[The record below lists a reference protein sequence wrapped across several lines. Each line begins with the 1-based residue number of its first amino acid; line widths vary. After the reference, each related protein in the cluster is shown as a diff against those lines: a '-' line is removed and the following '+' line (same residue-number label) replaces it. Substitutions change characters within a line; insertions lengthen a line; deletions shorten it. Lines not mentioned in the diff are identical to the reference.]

1 MFYKVGLKIY
11 LLGDVMN
18 LTNTMSPQ
26 LFLYEK
32 IKPFGLPIAILMLM
46 VMMVIPLPSILL
58 DIFFTTNILLS
69 LLILMVA
76 LHTFRPLDFSS
87 FPTVLLFATILRL
100 GLNVASTRIVLS
112 AGHTGPDAA
121 GKVIEAFGEFVIA
134 GNYVVG
140 IFVFAILIIINLVV
154 ITKGA
159 GRVSE
164 VSARFTLDAM
174 PGKQMAIDAD
184 LNAGLLTSEEAK
196 QRRDD
201 VAKEA
206 DFYGSMDG
214 ASKFVKG
221 DAVAGILILLINIIG
236 GLIIGI
242 AQHDLPASV
251 AAENYIILSV
261 GDGLVAQIPSLLLAI
276 ATAIIVTRVSTS
288 QDLSQQIGSQIGM
301 KQAWLPSAGV
311 LFLLGL
317 IPGMPNVLFLIASGL
332 TFFIWWRIKQK
343 EDENNDGSD
352 NINENGE
359 TVVKEEKDDDNSIN
373 LSEIA
378 DNSAISM
385 QLGYG
390 LIQMVDDEN
399 DGPLIARITGV
410 RKQISKELGFIIPPV
425 RIRDDLSLDANHYRI
440 RIGQEI
446 VAEDKVFPQL
456 ILAIPGESAQTK
468 IEGTDVKDPSFGMEA
483 TWIERH
489 QQAKAENL
497 GYMVVEPESVI
508 ATHLNQVLSSQANEL
523 LGQDDVQALLD
534 NLSKTSPQLVS
545 STVPK
550 LIPLNILTSVLKLL
564 LAERMPI
571 SDLRRILEVLASQNH
586 KNNSPLDIAESVRP
600 AISGLLIQQIAPLN
614 SPLPVIT
621 FSAELEQM
629 IVNIAKQTGA
639 NGLILEASLIQK
651 IVTAVNSV
659 MEKMQNEN
667 RKAVMITAPVIRRD
681 LSHMLRQ
688 HIPNLDVLSFTEL
701 PDNKKIEVIAN
712 IGSEEQNNN

>member
-1 MFYKVGLKIY
+1 
-11 LLGDVMN
+11 MN
-18 LTNTMSPQ
+18 LTSTLGGQ
-26 LFLYEK
+26 FFILEK
-32 IKPFGLPIAILMLM
+32 LKPFGLPLAILMLM
-46 VMMVIPLPSILL
+46 VMMVIPLPAFLL
-58 DIFFTTNILLS
+58 DVFFTTNILLS
-69 LLILMVA
+69 LLILMVS

-112 AGHTGPDAA
+112 SGHTGSDAA

-201 VAKEA
+201 IAKEA

-221 DAVAGILILLINIIG
+221 DAIAGILILLINIIG

-242 AQHDLPASV
+242 AQHNLPVST

-288 QDLSQQIGSQIGM
+288 QDLSKQIGTQIGI

-311 LFLLGL
+311 LFLLGI
-317 IPGMPNVLFLIASGL
+317 IPGMPNLLFLTASAL
-332 TFFIWWRIKQK
+332 TFFIWWTIKKQAASSGEINDK
-343 EDENNDGSD
+343 SDRENDEDKLD
-352 NINENGE
+352 N
-359 TVVKEEKDDDNSIN
+359 TDDDNSLS

-390 LIQMVDDEN
+390 LIQLVDDEN

-410 RKQISKELGFIIPPV
+410 RKQISKDLGFIIPQV
-425 RIRDDLSLDANHYRI
+425 RIRDDLSLEANHYRI

-446 VAEDKVFPQL
+446 VAEDKIFPQL
-456 ILAIPGESAQTK
+456 LLAIPGDSAQTK
-468 IEGTDVKDPSFGMEA
+468 IEGTDVKDPSFNMDA
-483 TWIERH
+483 TWIEPH
-489 QQAKAENL
+489 QQARAENL
-497 GYMVVEPESVI
+497 GYMVVEPEAVI
-508 ATHLNQVLSSQANEL
+508 ATHLNQILSKQAADL

-550 LIPLNILTSVLKLL
+550 LVPLNILTSILKLL
-564 LAERMPI
+564 LIEKMPI
-571 SDLRRILEVLASQNH
+571 SDLKRILEVLASLNV
-586 KNNSPLDIAESVRP
+586 KTMSPIELAEAIRP
-600 AISGLLIQQIAPLN
+600 TISSLLIQQIAPLN
-614 SPLPVIT
+614 NALPIIT

-639 NGLILEASLIQK
+639 NGLILEGSLIQK
-651 IVTAVNSV
+651 IVSGINSV
-659 MEKMQNEN
+659 MEKMQTEN

-681 LSHMLRQ
+681 LSQMLRQ
-688 HIPNLDVLSFTEL
+688 HIPTLDVLSFTEL
-701 PDNKKIEVIAN
+701 PDNKKIEVVAN
-712 IGSEEQNNN
+712 IGSDEESNN

>member
-1 MFYKVGLKIY
+1 
-11 LLGDVMN
+11 MN
-18 LTNTMSPQ
+18 LTNTIGTQFFGPDK
-26 LFLYEK
+26 L
-32 IKPFGLPIAILMLM
+32 KPFGLPIAILMLM
-46 VMMVIPLPSILL
+46 VMMVIPLPSVLL
-58 DIFFTTNILLS
+58 DVFFTTNILLS
-69 LLILMVA
+69 LLILMVCI
-76 LHTFRPLDFSS
+76 HTFRPLDFSS

-201 VAKEA
+201 IAKEA

-221 DAVAGILILLINIIG
+221 DAIAGILILLINIIG
-236 GLIIGI
+236 GLVIGI
-242 AQHDLPASV
+242 AQHDLPVSI

-288 QDLSQQIGSQIGM
+288 QDLSKQIGSQIGV
-301 KQAWLPSAGV
+301 KQAWLPSACV

-317 IPGMPNVLFLIASGL
+317 IPGMPNTLFLLGSAL
-332 TFFIWWRIKQK
+332 TFSVWWIIRKNNESFDNGDTNIT
-343 EDENNDGSD
+343 ENNKDNKNLENEEEDD
-352 NINENGE
+352 NII
-359 TVVKEEKDDDNSIN
+359 S

-378 DNSAISM
+378 DNSSISM

-390 LIQMVDDEN
+390 LIQLVDDEN

-410 RKQISKELGFIIPPV
+410 RKQISKELGFIVPQV
-425 RIRDDLSLDANHYRI
+425 RIRDDLTLEANHYRI

-446 VAEDKVFPQL
+446 VAEDKIFPQL
-456 ILAIPGESAQTK
+456 LLAIPGDNAQTK
-468 IEGTDVKDPSFGMEA
+468 IEGTDVKDPSFNMDA
-483 TWIERH
+483 TWIEPH
-489 QQAKAENL
+489 QQARAENL
-497 GYMVVEPESVI
+497 GYMVVEPEAVI
-508 ATHLNQVLSSQANEL
+508 ATHLNQILSKQAAEL
-523 LGQDDVQALLD
+523 LGQDDVQLLLD
-534 NLSKTSPQLVS
+534 NLAKSSPQLVS

-550 LIPLNILTSVLKLL
+550 LVPLNTLTTILKTL
-564 LAERMPI
+564 LAEKMPI
-571 SDLRRILEVLASQNH
+571 SDLKRILEVLASQNV
-586 KNNSPLDIAESVRP
+586 KNMTPIELAEAIRP
-600 AISGLLIQQIAPLN
+600 TISGLLIQQIAPLN
-614 SPLPVIT
+614 SALPIIT
-621 FSAELEQM
+621 FSADLEQL
-629 IVNIAKQTGA
+629 IVNVAKQTGA
-639 NGLILEASLIQK
+639 NGLILEANLIQK
-651 IVTAVNSV
+651 IVSAINTV
-659 MEKMQNEN
+659 MEKMQSEN

-688 HIPNLDVLSFTEL
+688 HIPTLDVLSFTEL
-701 PDNKKIEVIAN
+701 PDNKKIEVVAN
-712 IGSEEQNNN
+712 IGSEEEEKN

>member
-1 MFYKVGLKIY
+1 
-11 LLGDVMN
+11 MN

-201 VAKEA
+201 ISKEA

-332 TFFIWWRIKQK
+332 TFFVWWRLKQK
-343 EDENNDGSD
+343 EDDID
-352 NINENGE
+352 NGNQITNENGE
-359 TVVKEEKDDDNSIN
+359 TIVKEEKDDDNSIN
-373 LSEIA
+373 LSEVA

-456 ILAIPGESAQTK
+456 VLAIPGESAQTK

-489 QQAKAENL
+489 QQARAENL
-497 GYMVVEPESVI
+497 GYMVVEPEAVI
-508 ATHLNQVLSSQANEL
+508 ATHLNQILSSQASEL

-550 LIPLNILTSVLKLL
+550 LIPLNIITSVLKSLL
-564 LAERMPI
+564 SERMPI

-586 KNNSPLDIAESVRP
+586 KNISPLDIAESVRP

-701 PDNKKIEVIAN
+701 PDNKKIEVVAN

>member
-1 MFYKVGLKIY
+1 
-11 LLGDVMN
+11 MN
-18 LTNTMSPQ
+18 LTSTLSGQ
-26 LFLYEK
+26 FFLLEK
-32 IKPFGLPIAILMLM
+32 LKPFGLPLAILMLM
-46 VMMVIPLPSILL
+46 VMMVIPLPAILL

-69 LLILMVA
+69 LLILMVS

-121 GKVIEAFGEFVIA
+121 GRVIEAFGEFVIA

-201 VAKEA
+201 IAKEA

-242 AQHDLPASV
+242 AQHNLPVST

-288 QDLSQQIGSQIGM
+288 QDLSKQIGSQIGI

-311 LFLLGL
+311 LFLLGI
-317 IPGMPNVLFLIASGL
+317 IPGMPNFLFLIASGL
-332 TFFIWWRIKQK
+332 TLFVWWTIKKQGEK
-343 EDENNDGSD
+343 LTNSDDVENLSSNEENLENEKDENAISLSD
-352 NINENGE
+352 
-359 TVVKEEKDDDNSIN
+359 
-373 LSEIA
+373 IA

-390 LIQMVDDEN
+390 LIQLVDDEN

-410 RKQISKELGFIIPPV
+410 RKQISKELGFIIPQV
-425 RIRDDLSLDANHYRI
+425 RIRDDLSLEANHYRI

-446 VAEDKVFPQL
+446 VAEDKIFPQL
-456 ILAIPGESAQTK
+456 LLAIPGDSAQTK
-468 IEGTDVKDPSFGMEA
+468 IEGTDVKDPSFNMDA
-483 TWIERH
+483 TWIEPH
-489 QQAKAENL
+489 QQARAENL
-497 GYMVVEPESVI
+497 GYMVVEPEAVI
-508 ATHLNQVLSSQANEL
+508 ATHLNQVLTKQASEL

-534 NLSKTSPQLVS
+534 NLSQTSPQLVAS
-545 STVPK
+545 SVPK
-550 LIPLNILTSVLKLL
+550 VIPLNILTSILKSL
-564 LAERMPI
+564 LAEKMPI
-571 SDLRRILEVLASQNH
+571 SDLKRILEMLTTQNI
-586 KNNSPLDIAESVRP
+586 KNTSPIELAESIRP

-614 SPLPVIT
+614 SPLPIIT

-651 IVTAVNSV
+651 IVSAINSV
-659 MEKMQNEN
+659 MEKMQSEN

-688 HIPNLDVLSFTEL
+688 HIPTLDVLSFTEL
-701 PDNKKIEVIAN
+701 PDNKKIEVVAN
-712 IGSEEQNNN
+712 IGSEETNNN

>member
-1 MFYKVGLKIY
+1 
-11 LLGDVMN
+11 MN
-18 LTNTMSPQ
+18 LTNTFGGPISLP
-26 LFLYEK
+26 EK
-32 IKPFGLPIAILMLM
+32 IKPFGLPVAILMLM
-46 VMMVIPLPSILL
+46 VMMVIPLPSFLL

-69 LLILMVA
+69 LLILMVSI
-76 LHTFRPLDFSS
+76 HTFRPLDFSS

-196 QRRDD
+196 QRREDI
-201 VAKEA
+201 AKEA

-221 DAVAGILILLINIIG
+221 DAIAGILILLINIIG

-242 AQHDLPASV
+242 AQHNLPVST

-288 QDLSQQIGSQIGM
+288 QDLSKQIGSQIGV
-301 KQAWLPSAGV
+301 KQAWLPSACV

-317 IPGMPNVLFLIASGL
+317 IPGMPNTLFLLGSGL
-332 TFFIWWRIKQK
+332 TFFIWWMLQRKNESFEQDTSLADGNIDVD
-343 EDENNDGSD
+343 DE
-352 NINENGE
+352 
-359 TVVKEEKDDDNSIN
+359 KDDNSIS

-378 DNSAISM
+378 DNSSISM

-390 LIQMVDDEN
+390 LIQLVDDEN
-399 DGPLIARITGV
+399 EGPLIARITGV
-410 RKQISKELGFIIPPV
+410 RKQISKELGFVIPQV
-425 RIRDDLSLDANHYRI
+425 RIRDDLTLEANHYRI

-446 VAEDKVFPQL
+446 VAEDKIFPQL
-456 ILAIPGESAQTK
+456 LLAIPGDSAQTK
-468 IEGTDVKDPSFGMEA
+468 IEGTDVKDPSFNMDA
-483 TWIERH
+483 TWIEPH
-489 QQAKAENL
+489 QQARAENL
-497 GYMVVEPESVI
+497 GYMVVEPEAVI
-508 ATHLNQVLSSQANEL
+508 ATHLNQILSKQASEL

-550 LIPLNILTSVLKLL
+550 LISLSVLTSILKSL
-564 LAERMPI
+564 LAEKMPI
-571 SDLRRILEVLASQNH
+571 SDLKRILEVLAGQNI
-586 KNNSPLDIAESVRP
+586 KNMTPVELAEAVRP
-600 AISGLLIQQIAPLN
+600 TISGLLIQQIAPLN
-614 SPLPVIT
+614 SPLPIIT

-629 IVNIAKQTGA
+629 IVNIAKQTGP
-639 NGLILEASLIQK
+639 NGLILEANLIQK
-651 IVTAVNSV
+651 IVTAINDVI
-659 MEKMQNEN
+659 EKLQSEN

-701 PDNKKIEVIAN
+701 PDNKKIEVVAN
-712 IGSEEQNNN
+712 IGSDEQNKN

>member
-1 MFYKVGLKIY
+1 
-11 LLGDVMN
+11 MN

-26 LFLYEK
+26 IFLYEK
-32 IKPFGLPIAILMLM
+32 IKPFGLPLAILMLM
-46 VMMVIPLPSILL
+46 VMMVIPLPSVLL

-69 LLILMVA
+69 LLILMVS

-112 AGHTGPDAA
+112 EGHTGPDAA

-184 LNAGLLTSEEAK
+184 LNAGLLTAEEAK
-196 QRRDD
+196 QRREDIS
-201 VAKEA
+201 KEA

-221 DAVAGILILLINIIG
+221 DAIAGILILLINIIG

-242 AQHDLPASV
+242 AQHDLPVST

-288 QDLSQQIGSQIGM
+288 QDLSEQIGSQIGI
-301 KQAWLPSAGV
+301 KQAWLPSGGV

-317 IPGMPNVLFLIASGL
+317 IPGMPNMLFLTASGL
-332 TFFIWWRIKQK
+332 TFFIWWKIKQK
-343 EDENNDGSD
+343 DQNPNEENNILDNNSNIDSDG
-352 NINENGE
+352 N
-359 TVVKEEKDDDNSIN
+359 KKDDDNSID
-373 LSEIA
+373 LSEVA

-399 DGPLIARITGV
+399 DGPLIGRITGV
-410 RKQISKELGFIIPPV
+410 RKQISKDLGFIIPPV
-425 RIRDDLSLDANHYRI
+425 RIRDDLALEANHYRI

-456 ILAIPGESAQTK
+456 LLAIPGESAQTK

-489 QQAKAENL
+489 QQARAENL
-497 GYMVVEPESVI
+497 GYMVVEPDSVI
-508 ATHLNQVLSSQANEL
+508 ATHLNQILSSQASEL

-550 LIPLNILTSVLKLL
+550 LIPLNIITSVLKSL

-571 SDLRRILEVLASQNH
+571 SDLRRILEVLASQNN
-586 KNNSPLDIAESVRP
+586 KNASPIDIAETVRP

-629 IVNIAKQTGA
+629 IVNIAKQTGE
-639 NGLILEASLIQK
+639 NGLILEANLIQK
-651 IVTAVNSV
+651 IVTAINSV

-688 HIPNLDVLSFTEL
+688 HIPSLDVLSFTEL
-701 PDNKKIEVIAN
+701 PDNKKIEVVAN
-712 IGSEEQNNN
+712 IGSEEQNKN

>member
-1 MFYKVGLKIY
+1 
-11 LLGDVMN
+11 MN
-18 LTNTMSPQ
+18 LTNTLSPH
-26 LFLYEK
+26 LYIYEK
-32 IKPFGLPIAILMLM
+32 IKPFGLPVAILMLM
-46 VMMVIPLPSILL
+46 VMMVIPLPSVLL

-121 GKVIEAFGEFVIA
+121 GKVIQSFGEFVIA

-196 QRRDD
+196 ERREDIS
-201 VAKEA
+201 KEA

-242 AQHDLPASV
+242 AQHDLPVSV

-311 LFLLGL
+311 LLLLGM
-317 IPGMPNVLFLIASGL
+317 IPGMPNLLFLLASGI
-332 TFFIWWRIKQK
+332 TFFIWYRIKQK
-343 EDENNDGSD
+343 DGNSIEDNDNLLENSNSSKSNDKS
-352 NINENGE
+352 
-359 TVVKEEKDDDNSIN
+359 EKDDNEIN
-373 LSEIA
+373 LSDIA

-399 DGPLIARITGV
+399 EGPLIARITGV

-425 RIRDDLSLDANHYRI
+425 RIRDDLSLEANHYRI

-456 ILAIPGESAQTK
+456 VLAIPGDTAQTK

-489 QQAKAENL
+489 QQARAENL
-497 GYMVVEPESVI
+497 GYMVVEPEAVI
-508 ATHLNQVLSSQANEL
+508 ATHLNQILSNQASSL

-550 LIPLNILTSVLKLL
+550 LIPLNIITSVLKLL
-564 LAERMPI
+564 LIERMPI
-571 SDLRRILEVLASQNH
+571 SDLKRILEILASQNH
-586 KNNSPLDIAESVRP
+586 KNISPVDIAEAVRP

-614 SPLPVIT
+614 SPLPIIT

-629 IVNIAKQTGA
+629 IVNVAKQTGE

-651 IVTAVNSV
+651 IVTAINTVS
-659 MEKMQNEN
+659 EKMQNEN
-667 RKAVMITAPVIRRD
+667 RKAVMITAPVIRKD

-701 PDNKKIEVIAN
+701 PDNKKIEVVAN
-712 IGSEEQNNN
+712 IGSEDQNKN

>member
-1 MFYKVGLKIY
+1 
-11 LLGDVMN
+11 MN
-18 LTNTMSPQ
+18 LTSTLSGQ
-26 LFLYEK
+26 FFILEK
-32 IKPFGLPIAILMLM
+32 LKPFGLPLAILMLM
-46 VMMVIPLPSILL
+46 VMMVIPLPAFLL
-58 DIFFTTNILLS
+58 DVFFTTNILLS
-69 LLILMVA
+69 LLILMVS

-112 AGHTGPDAA
+112 SGHTGSDAA

-201 VAKEA
+201 IAKEA

-221 DAVAGILILLINIIG
+221 DAIAGILILLINIIG

-242 AQHDLPASV
+242 AQHNLPVST

-288 QDLSQQIGSQIGM
+288 QDLSKQIGTQIGI

-311 LFLLGL
+311 LFLLGI
-317 IPGMPNVLFLIASGL
+317 IPGMPNLLFLTASAL
-332 TFFIWWRIKQK
+332 TFFIWWTIKKQG
-343 EDENNDGSD
+343 ESSGEINDKS
-352 NINENGE
+352 
-359 TVVKEEKDDDNSIN
+359 VKENDEDKLDNTDDDNALS

-390 LIQMVDDEN
+390 LIQLVDDEN

-410 RKQISKELGFIIPPV
+410 RKQISKDLGFIIPQV
-425 RIRDDLSLDANHYRI
+425 RIRDDLSLEANHYRI

-446 VAEDKVFPQL
+446 VAEDKIFPQL
-456 ILAIPGESAQTK
+456 LLAIPGDSAQTK
-468 IEGTDVKDPSFGMEA
+468 IEGTDVKDPSFNMDA
-483 TWIERH
+483 TWIEPH
-489 QQAKAENL
+489 QQARAENL
-497 GYMVVEPESVI
+497 GYMVVEPEAVI
-508 ATHLNQVLSSQANEL
+508 ATHLNQILSKQAADL

-550 LIPLNILTSVLKLL
+550 LVPLNILTSILKLL
-564 LAERMPI
+564 LIENMPI
-571 SDLRRILEVLASQNH
+571 SDLKRILEVLASLNV
-586 KNNSPLDIAESVRP
+586 KTMSPIELAEAIRP
-600 AISGLLIQQIAPLN
+600 TVSSLLIQQIAPLN
-614 SPLPVIT
+614 NALPIIT

-639 NGLILEASLIQK
+639 NGLILEGSLIQK
-651 IVTAVNSV
+651 IVSGINSV
-659 MEKMQNEN
+659 MEKMQTEN

-681 LSHMLRQ
+681 LSQMLRQ
-688 HIPNLDVLSFTEL
+688 HIPTLDILSFTEL
-701 PDNKKIEVIAN
+701 PDNKKIEVVAN
-712 IGSEEQNNN
+712 IGSDEESNN

>member
-1 MFYKVGLKIY
+1 
-11 LLGDVMN
+11 MN

>member
-1 MFYKVGLKIY
+1 
-11 LLGDVMN
+11 MN

-121 GKVIEAFGEFVIA
+121 GKVIESFGEFVIA

-196 QRRDD
+196 QRREDIS
-201 VAKEA
+201 KEA

-242 AQHDLPASV
+242 AQHDLPVSV

-288 QDLSQQIGSQIGM
+288 QDLSEQIGTQIGM

-311 LFLLGL
+311 LFLLGM
-317 IPGMPNVLFLIASGL
+317 IPGMPNLLFLIASGL
-332 TFFIWWRIKQK
+332 TLFIWYRIVQK
-343 EDENNDGSD
+343 EKTSIDGDHSLIENNNSNSAERESD
-352 NINENGE
+352 
-359 TVVKEEKDDDNSIN
+359 KDDNEIN
-373 LSEIA
+373 LSDIA

-390 LIQMVDDEN
+390 LIQMVDDEK

-410 RKQISKELGFIIPPV
+410 RKQISKELGFIIPQV

-446 VAEDKVFPQL
+446 VAEDKIFPQL
-456 ILAIPGESAQTK
+456 VLAIPGDTAQTK
-468 IEGTDVKDPSFGMEA
+468 MEGTDVKDPSFGMES

-489 QQAKAENL
+489 QQARAENL
-497 GYMVVEPESVI
+497 GYMVVEPEAVI
-508 ATHLNQVLSSQANEL
+508 ATHLNQILSNQASDL

-534 NLSKTSPQLVS
+534 NLSKSSPQLVS

-550 LIPLNILTSVLKLL
+550 LIPLNIITSVLKLL
-564 LAERMPI
+564 LIERMPI
-571 SDLRRILEVLASQNH
+571 SDLKRILEVLASQNH
-586 KNNSPLDIAESVRP
+586 KNISPIDIAESVRP

-614 SPLPVIT
+614 TPLPVIT

-629 IVNIAKQTGA
+629 IVNIAKQTGE

-651 IVTAVNSV
+651 IVTAINTIS
-659 MEKMQNEN
+659 EKMQNEN
-667 RKAVMITAPVIRRD
+667 RKAVMITAPVIRKD

-701 PDNKKIEVIAN
+701 PDNKKIEVVAN
-712 IGSEEQNNN
+712 IGADEQNKN

>member
-1 MFYKVGLKIY
+1 
-11 LLGDVMN
+11 MN
-18 LTNTMSPQ
+18 LTNTFGGPISLP
-26 LFLYEK
+26 EK
-32 IKPFGLPIAILMLM
+32 IKPLGLPVAILMLM
-46 VMMVIPLPSILL
+46 VMMVIPLPSFLL

-69 LLILMVA
+69 LLILMVSI
-76 LHTFRPLDFSS
+76 HTFRPLDFSS

-112 AGHTGPDAA
+112 EGHTGPDAA

-196 QRRDD
+196 QRREDI
-201 VAKEA
+201 AKEA

-221 DAVAGILILLINIIG
+221 DAIAGILILLINIIG

-242 AQHDLPASV
+242 AQHNLPVST

-288 QDLSQQIGSQIGM
+288 QDLSKQIGSQIGV
-301 KQAWLPSAGV
+301 KQAWLPSACV

-317 IPGMPNVLFLIASGL
+317 IPGMPNTLFLVGSGL
-332 TFFIWWRIKQK
+332 TFFIWWMLQRKNESFDQDTSLA
-343 EDENNDGSD
+343 DESIDAD
-352 NINENGE
+352 D
-359 TVVKEEKDDDNSIN
+359 EKDDNSIS

-378 DNSAISM
+378 DNSSISM

-390 LIQMVDDEN
+390 LIQLVDDEN
-399 DGPLIARITGV
+399 EGPLIARITGV
-410 RKQISKELGFIIPPV
+410 RKQISKELGFVIPQV
-425 RIRDDLSLDANHYRI
+425 RIRDDLTLEANHYRI

-446 VAEDKVFPQL
+446 VAEDKIFPQL
-456 ILAIPGESAQTK
+456 LLAIPGDSAQTK
-468 IEGTDVKDPSFGMEA
+468 IEGTDVKDPSFNMDA
-483 TWIERH
+483 TWIEPH
-489 QQAKAENL
+489 QQARAENL
-497 GYMVVEPESVI
+497 GYMVVEPEAVI
-508 ATHLNQVLSSQANEL
+508 ATHLNQILSKQASEL

-550 LIPLNILTSVLKLL
+550 IISLSVLTSILKSL
-564 LAERMPI
+564 LAEKMPI
-571 SDLRRILEVLASQNH
+571 SDLKRILEVLAGQNI
-586 KNNSPLDIAESVRP
+586 KNMTPVELAEAVRP
-600 AISGLLIQQIAPLN
+600 TISGLLIQQIAPLN
-614 SPLPVIT
+614 SPLPIIT

-629 IVNIAKQTGA
+629 IVNIAKQTGP
-639 NGLILEASLIQK
+639 NGLILEANLIQK
-651 IVTAVNSV
+651 IVTAINDVI
-659 MEKMQNEN
+659 EKLQNEN

-701 PDNKKIEVIAN
+701 PDNKKIEVVAN
-712 IGSEEQNNN
+712 IGSDEQNKN